1 MKKFVLSLLLSLC
14 SLNVCDAANDIE
26 ALQADITFFADAS
39 CRQLKTNVKLKDL
52 ERFQSDLLKTVA
64 AEMLD
69 GTYDK

>member
-1 MKKFVLSLLLSLC
+1 MKKFVFSLLLSLC
-14 SLNVCDAANDIE
+14 SLHVCDAANDIE

-69 GTYDK
+69 GT